1 MPKMKGD
8 IEKVKEKNN
17 ILGLMDK
24 KNKALEKERQLKN
37 KEQII
42 LNRNNLKE
50 MKKKNQRLLTRGI
63 YLEEIL
69 LLGENWTDEEVKDLL
84 KKLAV
89 SQTYLEIIKQR
100 KVKEEEKGY

>member
-1 MPKMKGD
+1 MKD
-8 IEKVKEKNN
+8 KNN
-17 ILGLMDK
+17 LLGFIDK

-50 MKKKNQRLLTRGI
+50 MKKKNQRLLTRGT

-69 LLGENWTDEEVKDLL
+69 LLGENWTDEEVKELL
-84 KKLAV
+84 KSLA
-89 SQTYLEIIKQR
+89 SSKTYLEILEK
-100 KVKEEEKGY
+100 KKFKEID

>member
-1 MPKMKGD
+1 MADKDNLLGY
-8 IEKVKEKNN
+8 IE
-17 ILGLMDK
+17 K

-42 LNRNNLKE
+42 LKRNNLKE
-50 MKKKNQRLLTRGI
+50 MKKKNQRLLTRGT

-89 SQTYLEIIKQR
+89 SQTYLEIIKQG
-100 KVKEEEKGY
+100 KIKEEEKGY

>member
-1 MPKMKGD
+1 M
-8 IEKVKEKNN
+8 KEKDTL
-17 ILGLMDK
+17 LGYIDK

-42 LNRNNLKE
+42 LNRNNFKE
-50 MKKKNQRLLTRGI
+50 MKKKNQRLLTRGT

-89 SQTYLEIIKQR
+89 SQTYLEIIEQR
-100 KVKEEEKGY
+100 KIKEEEKGY

>member
-1 MPKMKGD
+1 MKD
-8 IEKVKEKNN
+8 KNN

-50 MKKKNQRLLTRGI
+50 MKKKNQRLLTRGT

-69 LLGENWTDEEVKDLL
+69 LLGENWADEDVKDLL
-84 KKLAV
+84 KKIAV
-89 SQTYLEIIKQR
+89 SQTYLEIIEQR
-100 KVKEEEKGY
+100 KIKEEEKGS

>member
-1 MPKMKGD
+1 MKD
-8 IEKVKEKNN
+8 KDNL
-17 ILGLMDK
+17 LGYIDK

-42 LNRNNLKE
+42 LNRNNFKE
-50 MKKKNQRLLTRGI
+50 MKKKNQRLLTRGT

-89 SQTYLEIIKQR
+89 SQTYLEIIEQR
-100 KVKEEEKGY
+100 KIKEEEKGY

>member
-1 MPKMKGD
+1 MADKDNLLGY
-8 IEKVKEKNN
+8 IE
-17 ILGLMDK
+17 K

-50 MKKKNQRLLTRGI
+50 MKKKNQRLLTRGS

-69 LLGENWTDEEVKDLL
+69 LLGENWTDEEVKDIL

-100 KVKEEEKGY
+100 KIEKEGKGS

>member
-1 MPKMKGD
+1 MKD
-8 IEKVKEKNN
+8 KNN
-17 ILGLMDK
+17 LLGYIDK

-50 MKKKNQRLLTRGI
+50 MKKNNQRLLTRGI

-89 SQTYLEIIKQR
+89 SQIYLEIIEQR
-100 KVKEEEKGY
+100 KIDEEEKDS

>member
-1 MPKMKGD
+1 M
-8 IEKVKEKNN
+8 KEKNN

-24 KNKALEKERQLKN
+24 KSKALEKERQLKN

-42 LNRNNLKE
+42 LNRNNFKE
-50 MKKKNQRLLTRGI
+50 MKKKNQRLLTRGT

-89 SQTYLEIIKQR
+89 SQIYLEIIEQR
-100 KVKEEEKGY
+100 KIEKEEKGS

>member
-1 MPKMKGD
+1 M
-8 IEKVKEKNN
+8 KEKNN
-17 ILGLMDK
+17 LLSFIDE
-24 KNKALEKERQLKN
+24 KNKALEKERQLRN

-50 MKKKNQRLLTRGI
+50 MKKKNIRLLTRGT

-69 LLGENWTDEEVKDLL
+69 VPGENWTDEEVKDLL

-89 SQTYLEIIKQR
+89 SQTYLEIIEQR
-100 KVKEEEKGY
+100 KIEKEEKGS

>member
-1 MPKMKGD
+1 MAKKD
-8 IEKVKEKNN
+8 NFLDFI
-17 ILGLMDK
+17 DK

-42 LNRNNLKE
+42 LNRNNFKE
-50 MKKKNQRLLTRGI
+50 MKKKNQRLLTRGT
-63 YLEEIL
+63 YLDEIL

>member
-1 MPKMKGD
+1 MKD
-8 IEKVKEKNN
+8 KNN
-17 ILGLMDK
+17 ILGLLDK
-24 KNKALEKERQLKN
+24 KSKILEKERQLKN

-50 MKKKNQRLLTRGI
+50 VKKKNQRLLTRGT

-69 LLGENWTDEEVKDLL
+69 LTGENWTDEEVKDLL

-89 SQTYLEIIKQR
+89 SQTYLEIIEQR
-100 KVKEEEKGY
+100 KIEKEEKGS

>member
-1 MPKMKGD
+1 
-8 IEKVKEKNN
+8 
-17 ILGLMDK
+17 MDK

-50 MKKKNQRLLTRGI
+50 MKKNNQRLLTRGI

-69 LLGENWTDEEVKDLL
+69 LPGENWTDGEIKNLL
-84 KKLAV
+84 KKLAI
-89 SQTYLEIIKQR
+89 SQTYLEIIKQK

>member
-1 MPKMKGD
+1 
-8 IEKVKEKNN
+8 
-17 ILGLMDK
+17 MDK

-50 MKKKNQRLLTRGI
+50 MKKKNQRLLTRGT

-69 LLGENWTDEEVKDLL
+69 LLGENWTDEEVKNLL

-89 SQTYLEIIKQR
+89 SQIYLEIIEQR
-100 KVKEEEKGY
+100 KIEEEEKGS

>member
-1 MPKMKGD
+1 MKD
-8 IEKVKEKNN
+8 KNN
-17 ILGLMDK
+17 LLGYIDK

-50 MKKKNQRLLTRGI
+50 MKKKNQRLLTRGT
-63 YLEEIL
+63 YLEKIL
-69 LLGENWTDEEVKDLL
+69 LPGENWTDEEVKDLL